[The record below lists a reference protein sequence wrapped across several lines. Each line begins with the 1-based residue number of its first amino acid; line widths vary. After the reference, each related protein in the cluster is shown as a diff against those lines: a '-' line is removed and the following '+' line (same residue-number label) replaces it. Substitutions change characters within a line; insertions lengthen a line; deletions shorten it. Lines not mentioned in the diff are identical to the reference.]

1 MVGPTV
7 KIWRVCSVDCETL
20 AYEFSDGV
28 LFETA
33 LTHPTYA
40 NENRG
45 VADNQRLE
53 FLGDNVV
60 NLSVTRMLYR
70 QFPELRE
77 GELTKLRAEL
87 INEKGLARMAR
98 HLGLGQWLR
107 LGRGE
112 EQGGGRDKD
121 SILAD
126 AYEALMG
133 AVFLDG
139 GFEAAA
145 SLVEQHFAAALG
157 SLAAVSSTDYKSAL
171 IEHCQLSFKCPPE
184 IRIIDEYG
192 PEHAKVFVAEVL
204 LEGRQLGRGEGRSKK
219 QASQEACRESFKS
232 LGLAI

>member
-1 MVGPTV
+1 MESEDFDYVFADV
-7 KIWRVCSVDCETL
+7 R
-20 AYEFSDGV
+20 

-45 VADNQRLE
+45 VEDNQRLE

-60 NLSVTRMLYR
+60 NLSVTRVLYR
-70 QFPELRE
+70 QFPDLRE
-77 GELTKLRAEL
+77 GDLTKLRAEL
-87 INEKGLARMAR
+87 INEKGLARIAR

-112 EQGGGRDKD
+112 ELGDGRAKE

-126 AYEALMG
+126 AYEAILG

-145 SLVEQHFAAALG
+145 ALVERHFAEALG
-157 SLAAVSSTDYKSAL
+157 SFALVSSTDYKSAL
-171 IEHCQLSFKCPPE
+171 IEHCQLSFKQPPE
-184 IRIIDEYG
+184 IRIVDEFG

-204 LEGRQLGRGEGRSKK
+204 LEGRLLGRGEGRSKK
-219 QASQEACRESFKS
+219 LASQAACRESFKS
-232 LGLAI
+232 LGVAI